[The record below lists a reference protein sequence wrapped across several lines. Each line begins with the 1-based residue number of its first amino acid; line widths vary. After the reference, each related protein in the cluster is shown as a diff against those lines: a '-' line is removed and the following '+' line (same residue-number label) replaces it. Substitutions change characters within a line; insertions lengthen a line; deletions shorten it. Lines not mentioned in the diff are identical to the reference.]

1 MEQTMPIILAIV
13 LTITWIQ
20 TQPDEPATNLYRNGG
35 TLTITGEPMHTRP
48 LGWSNA
54 GGDVWQRYDPNR
66 QHFKR

>member
-1 MEQTMPIILAIV
+1 MPILLAII

-20 TQPDEPATNLYRNGG
+20 TQPDDPSDPLNQNLYRQGG